1 MKEQNKSDKIKS
13 RLNITD
19 MDNDVKKDLFK
30 KFQSVGG
37 KVVSMDH
44 NTFNSN
50 PNLNASKPN
59 KLQDTVKIEE
69 HNIRPNRESSNP
81 FSSTQAQVSMSK
93 GTTQKKSQKAKKQVS
108 NFYVLLVRLTCTF
121 ANIFNFRATIF
132 SQKFTDIT
140 LKKVYVD
147 LSVLKVIL
155 DPVFKTTTKESLD
168 FREYIAQQ
176 QLLYEYELA
185 YHTYH
190 MLDDQWFEDLKNTM
204 PASVNKSETY
214 LKLIYSRLYIFYTY
228 YKYMQM
234 AVHLIAEQ
242 YEIFFKQ
249 KIHLSYT
256 RKKVDDVFFLIWIE
270 WYIWL
275 EELVNYYLVR
285 HNNKKTPQTL
295 EEFLN
300 LTSNSIVKV
309 GQLST
314 ELKTFYEQKGF
325 LDISE
330 EDEGSELGIFPSE
343 IVKNGSMFIVERI
356 DFKNYLTSFEDTKD
370 LRSLF
375 SPTDQLFY
383 AYVLVDY
390 FDKEYNLW
398 NEMNFYVVP
407 GGKTGRFDAK
417 KEIKMLSNQLHRFYE
432 LVNDYLRLLRT
443 IVIVEN
449 VKGEKVYSEKQEKE
463 LSRNSFVVR
472 QNLLS
477 VFEQFN
483 ILLTQIIT
491 SEGTSKEIVGNWN
504 EILLDA
510 ISAESKILYR
520 KTVKE
525 IFKSAQEY
533 IAAVVWLLKH
543 SDLSGLNGK
552 VTGMQVLPNIIINK

>member
-1 MKEQNKSDKIKS
+1 MKSFS
-13 RLNITD
+13 S
-19 MDNDVKKDLFK
+19 K
-30 KFQSVGG
+30 KFILV
-37 KVVSMDH
+37 
-44 NTFNSN
+44 
-50 PNLNASKPN
+50 
-59 KLQDTVKIEE
+59 
-69 HNIRPNRESSNP
+69 
-81 FSSTQAQVSMSK
+81 TQ
-93 GTTQKKSQKAKKQVS
+93 
-108 NFYVLLVRLTCTF
+108 
-121 ANIFNFRATIF
+121 
-132 SQKFTDIT
+132 
-140 LKKVYVD
+140 
-147 LSVLKVIL
+147 
-155 DPVFKTTTKESLD
+155 
-168 FREYIAQQ
+168 
-176 QLLYEYELA
+176 
-185 YHTYH
+185 
-190 MLDDQWFEDLKNTM
+190 
-204 PASVNKSETY
+204 
-214 LKLIYSRLYIFYTY
+214 
-228 YKYMQM
+228 
-234 AVHLIAEQ
+234 
-242 YEIFFKQ
+242 
-249 KIHLSYT
+249 
-256 RKKVDDVFFLIWIE
+256 KKVDDVFFLIWIE